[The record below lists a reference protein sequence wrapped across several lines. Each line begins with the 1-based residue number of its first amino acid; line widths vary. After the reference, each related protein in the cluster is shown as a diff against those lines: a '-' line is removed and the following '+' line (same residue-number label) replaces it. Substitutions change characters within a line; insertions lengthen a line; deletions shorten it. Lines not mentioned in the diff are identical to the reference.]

1 MGFEEKNE
9 LINAMSKVCSDSRY
23 EDYKNVLFSRYYFAI
38 RKENVEGSLGKKTI

>member
-23 EDYKNVLFSRYYFAI
+23 EDYQNALFLKVLFCHQ
-38 RKENVEGSLGKKTI
+38 KGKC